1 MFDVK
6 CVMKMKLPARTP
18 STAGNPGFS
27 SSSQILC
34 GIFSLVAGLI
44 LSLAGPIPVVAESA
58 PVVHLYCAQDQVFAE
73 PILAEFHQSTG
84 IRVLPVFDSEA
95 VKTVGLANRLL
106 AERRHP
112 VGDVFWGNEEF
123 RCRQLAA
130 AGVFR
135 ETNSWIAFGHRSRRM
150 VINPQRLATA
160 AAPQSLVELT
170 NQAWRGKISFAFPG
184 FGTTAT
190 HFMALR
196 QAWGE
201 ARWLQWCRALAAN
214 RPFIEEGNSQVVR
227 RVARGEAWVGLT
239 DSDDIAA
246 GRREGWSVAAL
257 PAGPEMLM
265 LPNTVGVVRECPH
278 PEAAE
283 ALFNFLSRP
292 GVQERLIAADALEAG
307 AVFGPSLQPNWP
319 ALLVDLDRATVQIR
333 KLFRP

>member
-1 MFDVK
+1 MRAVRGLFLAVGW
-6 CVMKMKLPARTP
+6 LFL
-18 STAGNPGFS
+18 SFS
-27 SSSQILC
+27 GDSR
-34 GIFSLVAGLI
+34 VA
-44 LSLAGPIPVVAESA
+44 AEPVQ
-58 PVVHLYCAQDQVFAE
+58 VVHVYCAQDQVFAE
-73 PILAEFHQSTG
+73 PIFEEFHRKTG

-112 VGDVFWGNEEF
+112 VADVFWGNEEF

-135 ETNSWIAFGHRSRRM
+135 ETNGWVAFGHRSRRM

-160 AAPQSLVELT
+160 AAPHSLMDLT
-170 NQAWRGKISFAFPG
+170 NQAWRGKLSFAYPG

-201 ARWLQWCRALAAN
+201 TRWLQWCRAVAAN

-239 DSDDIAA
+239 DSDDVAA
-246 GRREGWSVAAL
+246 GRREGLSVAAL
-257 PAGPEMLM
+257 PAGPESLT

-278 PEAAE
+278 PEAAD
-283 ALFNFLSRP
+283 ALFNYLSGP
-292 GVQERLIAADALEAG
+292 GVLQRLIAVDALEAG
-307 AVFGPSLQPNWP
+307 AIFGPTLQPHWTS
-319 ALLVDLDRATVQIR
+319 LLTDLDRATTQVR

>member
-1 MFDVK
+1 M
-6 CVMKMKLPARTP
+6 RTVH
-18 STAGNPGFS
+18 GWF
-27 SSSQILC
+27 
-34 GIFSLVAGLI
+34 LVAVGMFL
-44 LSLAGPIPVVAESA
+44 LFAGPFRGVAESA
-58 PVVHLYCAQDQVFAE
+58 QVVHVYCAQDQVFAE
-73 PILAEFHQSTG
+73 PIFEEFHRKTG

-106 AERRHP
+106 SERRHP
-112 VGDVFWGNEEF
+112 VADVFWGNEEF

-135 ETNSWIAFGHRSRRM
+135 ETNGWTAFGHRSRRM

-160 AAPQSLVELT
+160 AAPHSLMDLT
-170 NQAWRGKISFAFPG
+170 NQAWRGKLSFAYPG

-201 ARWLQWCRALAAN
+201 TRWLNWCRALAAN

-246 GRREGWSVAAL
+246 GRREGLSVAAL
-257 PAGPEMLM
+257 PAGPETLI
-265 LPNTVGVVRECPH
+265 LPNTVGVIRECRH
-278 PEAAE
+278 PEAAD
-283 ALFNFLSRP
+283 ALFDFLSRP
-292 GVQERLIAADALEAG
+292 AVQERLIAVDALEAG
-307 AVFGPSLQPNWP
+307 AIFGPSLQPDWT
-319 ALLVDLDRATVQIR
+319 LLLADLDRGTAQIR